1 MQPQSTVSAKCPGK
15 ARNEEQNLHPT
26 APGCPMDLLLSE
38 QMAILQLVARLKKK
52 KIEKNPTN
60 LNGRLILFSTESY
73 LIELLFPGENKRL
86 FLVESCLFFLF

>member
-15 ARNEEQNLHPT
+15 ARNEEQNVHPT

-52 KIEKNPTN
+52 NRKKPHQSEWEIDSFLYRELSDRVVISRRKQKTV
-60 LNGRLILFSTESY
+60 FS
-73 LIELLFPGENKRL
+73 
-86 FLVESCLFFLF
+86 